1 MPNVGA
7 IKNLCQHIVDCADI
21 WEKTGVSRVKTI
33 TRTADEIR
41 QLVQPVPDQARD
53 HIHPASVITLRQL
66 VKLHG
71 AENVINA
78 VNELAKVLE

>member
-1 MPNVGA
+1 MQNVGA

-21 WEKTGVSRVKTI
+21 WEMTGVSRVKTI

-41 QLVQPVPDQARD
+41 QLVQPVPDQ
-53 HIHPASVITLRQL
+53 ASVITLRQL